1 MFANISGESTHVRT
15 WQSHSSLQDTGVHGG
30 GDEQQDHRE
39 TGGEP
44 GGGGEYQASS
54 RAGAVIVPELNIK

>member
-1 MFANISGESTHVRT
+1 MDSGHTVGYIVVT
-15 WQSHSSLQDTGVHGG
+15 DCLQDTGVHGG
-30 GDEQQDHRE
+30 GDEQQDHAE